1 MNKKNICLLVIA
13 VLLYLAFIYFA
24 IFMRHNILLEARYN
38 DQLTI
43 TRDKQV
49 INAIMDKK
57 IELNENK

>member
-13 VLLYLAFIYFA
+13 VLLYLAFMYFA
-24 IFMRHNILLEARYN
+24 IFIRFNIFLEARHL

>member
-1 MNKKNICLLVIA
+1 MNKKNICLLIIA
-13 VLLYLAFIYFA
+13 VLLYLAFMYFA
-24 IFMRHNILLEARYN
+24 IFIRLNIFLETRRL

>member
-1 MNKKNICLLVIA
+1 MNKKNICLLIIA
-13 VLLYLAFIYFA
+13 VLLYLAFMYFA
-24 IFMRHNILLEARYN
+24 IFIRLNIFLEARRL

>member
-13 VLLYLAFIYFA
+13 VLLYLAFMYFA
-24 IFMRHNILLEARYN
+24 IFIRLNIFLETRRL

>member
-1 MNKKNICLLVIA
+1 MNKKNICLLIIA
-13 VLLYLAFIYFA
+13 VLLYLAFMYFA
-24 IFMRHNILLEARYN
+24 IFIRLNIFLETRRL

-49 INAIMDKK
+49 INVIMDKK